1 MTFLIKWPSEI
12 VLVFGSTH
20 PMVRQTS
27 ENSYCNWDNTV
38 YLTSSVDKE
47 ELIVHQT
54 LIWSFTGRAWDR
66 HPITNHHL
74 YYLHFLLPHI
84 YTAWHKS
91 TITSWQCLNP
101 IQNTV
106 AIYRQFISFNL
117 SLFSWWIKNL
127 CFTYSI
133 HPIKYCHCILI
144 LTINFQW
151 MKLLQICSEYYTYIF
166 TMKAIVFTR
175 M

>member
-1 MTFLIKWPSEI
+1 MML
-12 VLVFGSTH
+12 VLGSTH

-47 ELIVHQT
+47 ESIVHQT

-127 CFTYSI
+127 CFWVKTWTVLPTVYILLSI
-133 HPIKYCHCILI
+133 VIAFWFWLI
-144 LTINFQW
+144 IFSGWNYFRSAVNITRIYLPW
-151 MKLLQICSEYYTYIF
+151 KLLCSPECN
-166 TMKAIVFTR
+166 M
-175 M
+175 

>member
-1 MTFLIKWPSEI
+1 MML
-12 VLVFGSTH
+12 VLGSTH

-151 MKLLQICSEYYTYIF
+151 MKLLQICSEYYMYIYLPWKLLCSPECK
-166 TMKAIVFTR
+166 M
-175 M
+175 